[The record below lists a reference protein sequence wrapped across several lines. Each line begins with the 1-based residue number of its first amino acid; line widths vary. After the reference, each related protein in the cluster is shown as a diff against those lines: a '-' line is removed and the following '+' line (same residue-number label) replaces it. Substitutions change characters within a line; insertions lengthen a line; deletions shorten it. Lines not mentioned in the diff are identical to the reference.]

1 MLARVA
7 TFTAISATGKTLERL
22 LNACFAVDRPHPT
35 KTVKAALVKTDD
47 FDTANGSSVIQQK
60 APLLSIFLYRVEI
73 DPVMRS
79 SYAAIGSLDG
89 RAHLPLDLHYLLS
102 AWAEAA
108 EFEHDILGSAMTG
121 EALRSMKAPGTANNF
136 DQQPAKMS
144 DYVHLPADNN
154 PSNDNGGVH
163 INSGIPNRAFF
174 LAATAI
180 GGHAWEKA
188 GKVWFRAL
196 TERLKPDSDFR
207 AAADA
212 TVALAA
218 EMFSAGGA
226 EHNAIQAAW
235 HQVGVL

>member
-47 FDTANGSSVIQQK
+47 FDTTNGSSVIQQK
-60 APLLSIFLYRVEI
+60 TPLLSIFLYRVEI

-108 EFEHDILGSAMTG
+108 EFEHDILGSAMTCLETTPILQG
-121 EALRSMKAPGTANNF
+121 PMLHPSSAWQPNEALQIGPEDIGTDQLMRIF
-136 DQQPAKMS
+136 DSLEAGYCTS
-144 DYVHLPADNN
+144 
-154 PSNDNGGVH
+154 
-163 INSGIPNRAFF
+163 IPYR
-174 LAATAI
+174 
-180 GGHAWEKA
+180 
-188 GKVWFRAL
+188 VRVV
-196 TERLKPDSDFR
+196 RLDGSVGEPPPTTTDVFVGSHP
-207 AAADA
+207 
-212 TVALAA
+212 TVP
-218 EMFSAGGA
+218 
-226 EHNAIQAAW
+226 
-235 HQVGVL
+235 